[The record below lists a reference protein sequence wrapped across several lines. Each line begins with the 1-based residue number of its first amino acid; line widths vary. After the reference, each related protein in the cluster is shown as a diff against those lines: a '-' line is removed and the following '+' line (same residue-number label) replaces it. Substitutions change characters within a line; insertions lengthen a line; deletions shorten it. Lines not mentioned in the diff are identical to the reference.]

1 MWGAIATALCSGCP
15 SPVAERAAAAERT
28 EVALPRPA
36 PDPLALDYDRA
47 AFDHEGKLLDRLR
60 SSPFAYFRYLAGP
73 FARTVCDKYE
83 PTIGAMP
90 TVNLHGDVHVE
101 QYAVADDGFGIVDF
115 DDATKGPPL
124 LDWLRFAT
132 SLFLAAKGDEGMARA
147 ALDRFVEGYQR
158 GLSDPNAVMS
168 APEPS
173 AAKRIRQGF
182 DTTPAQWLDRV
193 TALIRPLDNV
203 DEGKMQQARRQYI
216 GQILKQN
223 PDLTESFF
231 ALKKGGAL
239 DMGIGSAHEKK
250 FLVRVEGPTAAP
262 DDDVLLEK
270 KQMKHQLLG
279 RCVRGDASDP
289 TRVINAQSRFS
300 RSPQRFLGYVVLGS
314 DAYYVH
320 AWRVHYTELRVDDL
334 RSPEELAE
342 IAYDVGLQLGRGHP
356 MFPYAAEESK
366 KERQAIAHALAEVL
380 PTLANDARDLAERTT
395 RGYERFREASSIPS
409 RSPTA
414 VARP

>member
-1 MWGAIATALCSGCP
+1 MGAIASSLCGCTSAVVERP
-15 SPVAERAAAAERT
+15 AGAERASATPPAAE
-28 EVALPRPA
+28 A
-36 PDPLALDYDRA
+36 DPLAIDYDRA
-47 AFDHEGKLLDRLR
+47 SFDHERKLLDRLR
-60 SSPFAYFRYLAGP
+60 SSAFAYFRYLAGP
-73 FARTVCDKYE
+73 FARTVCERY
-83 PTIGAMP
+83 GATMASMP

-132 SLFLAAKGDEGMARA
+132 SLFLAAKGDDASARV
-147 ALDRFVEGYQR
+147 ALDEFVEGYR
-158 GLSDPNAVMS
+158 KGLEDPNAVMA
-168 APEPS
+168 APEPGP
-173 AAKRIRQGF
+173 AKRIRQGF
-182 DTTPAQWLDRV
+182 NTTPAEWLDQV

-203 DEGKMQQARRQYI
+203 DQAKMQQARTQYI

-223 PDLTESFF
+223 PDLNEGFF

-250 FLVRVEGPTAAP
+250 FLVRVEGPTASP
-262 DDDVLLEK
+262 EDDVILEK

-279 RCVRGDASDP
+279 KCVRGDASDP
-289 TRVINAQSRFS
+289 TRVIDAQSRFS
-300 RSPQRFLGYVVLGS
+300 RSPQRFLGYVMLGS

-334 RSPEELAE
+334 KSPRELAE

-356 MFPYAAEESK
+356 MFPYAAEQSRA
-366 KERQAIAHALAEVL
+366 ERQSIAHALAEVL
-380 PTLANDARDLAERTT
+380 PSLADDARELAARTT
-395 RGYERFREASSIPS
+395 RGYERFRAASSAPS